1 MGKLQAMEMAEL
13 AWLGST
19 SLNQA
24 VSWHLTSN
32 HFPPVPTSMVA
43 PCIEAIENANAGEWD
58 KLVQLPEGVG
68 YKGSTSAPTYA
79 MVEQHH
85 LESFLDQ
92 EEE

>member
-1 MGKLQAMEMAEL
+1 
-13 AWLGST
+13 
-19 SLNQA
+19 
-24 VSWHLTSN
+24 
-32 HFPPVPTSMVA
+32 MVA